1 MRRTVNNHQRPRRFI
16 ALILALLIPLNFLV
30 GAVAVA
36 ADAVNLVKNPSL
48 EEGTVDATCF
58 KRAGWGTEG
67 NWNFVAGRL
76 GGRAVSVTLQG
87 HTAGD
92 RKLLQEES
100 AQCAPAVVPGR
111 GYTIQVWYKSTAQV
125 SLTLFRHSAA
135 GWSYWGDI
143 AAAGAGS
150 GLDPCHCPDPHDP
163 RRNGFH

>member
-1 MRRTVNNHQRPRRFI
+1 MRI
-16 ALILALLIPLNFLV
+16 ILALLIPLNFFV

-67 NWNFVAGRL
+67 NWNFVEGRL

-92 RKLLQEES
+92 RKLVQEES

-111 GYTIQVWYKSTAQV
+111 SYTIQVWYKSTAPV
-125 SLTLFRHSAA
+125 SLTLFRHSAQ

-143 AAAGAGS
+143 QQQAPAAGWTLATA
-150 GLDPCHCPDPHDP
+150 PTPTIPDGTDFISF
-163 RRNGFH
+163 RAFAWN